1 MVVVD
6 RLTLMNVRRT
16 CAAAVVLVA
25 AWAAYLPA
33 QSSADANTPTPI
45 AAQSLRVHSASV
57 VGEHAM
63 ALAPLTRIA
72 AVDAALT
79 HGVRAALARADSLV
93 ARATLISS
101 QEYANPTANLTY
113 SKDTPNYHGIL
124 NIPFDYPWVRDARV
138 RAARLGLRSAAYRY
152 AFERGAVEFEVDT
165 AYTGALAAAARS
177 RVSHR
182 NAADADSLRRLAV
195 LRRDVGDASD
205 MDVELTA
212 VNAGQQANIATSDSL
227 AAIGALLDL
236 QALLGM
242 PSEQV
247 TVTLVDTLALPTVA
261 VPSESG
267 AGVRRDTGS
276 ARTPSGTGSS
286 ADSVPLPVAAAAAQ
300 LQSEESALSL
310 AKRSALGPPALQ
322 AGVEGGDP
330 SEHGLLPTVGLSIPF
345 PLFNQNGGEVALATA
360 NRDRAAAE
368 LELARRESAAQLAQA
383 TRALDVAQL
392 RLRRDRELLAL
403 ADRVLTRSLTAFADG
418 ASPVSAVLEAQ
429 RSARDALLQYIDD
442 LAAANTAAAAVT
454 LFRLAAP
461 VQ

>member
-1 MVVVD
+1 M
-6 RLTLMNVRRT
+6 
-16 CAAAVVLVA
+16 
-25 AWAAYLPA
+25 
-33 QSSADANTPTPI
+33 
-45 AAQSLRVHSASV
+45 
-57 VGEHAM
+57 VGEHTM
-63 ALAPLTRIA
+63 GGLLLLTRA
-72 AVDAALT
+72 AAADAALS
-79 HGVRAALARADSLV
+79 HGVRAALARADSLT
-93 ARATLISS
+93 ARATLIAS
-101 QEYANPTANLTY
+101 QEYANPTVNLTY
-113 SKDTPNYHGIL
+113 SKNTPNYHGIFD
-124 NIPFDYPWVRDARV
+124 IPFDYPWVRDARV
-138 RAARLGLRSAAYRY
+138 RAARLGLRSAEYRY

-165 AYTGALAAAARS
+165 MYTGALAAAARS

-205 MDVELTA
+205 MDVDLTA

-242 PSEQV
+242 PAEQV
-247 TVTLVDTLALPTVA
+247 TITLADTLVPPAIGVGDASGFGAIREATSVGT
-261 VPSESG
+261 PS
-267 AGVRRDTGS
+267 RTGS
-276 ARTPSGTGSS
+276 KN
-286 ADSVPLPVAAAAAQ
+286 DSVPLPVAAAETQ
-300 LQSEESALSL
+300 LQSEESALSF
-310 AKRSALGPPALQ
+310 AKRSALGPPAIQ
-322 AGVEGGDP
+322 AGVEAVDP
-330 SEHGLLPTVGLSIPF
+330 TEHGLLPTVGISIPF

-392 RLRRDRELLAL
+392 RLRRDRELLSL
-403 ADRVLTRSLTAFADG
+403 ADRVVARSLTAFADG